1 MMKNWTARGLLACAT
16 LLMAAAAS
24 AQTNAVI
31 AGVVRDA
38 TGAILPGVTVEASSP
53 ALIERVRTA
62 TTDETGQYKILELRP
77 GTYSVQFS
85 LPGFSSVRREGIELT
100 TGFTASVNAELRV
113 GAIEE
118 TVTVS
123 GASPVVDLQNV
134 KTQVVMTRDIVD
146 SIPTGKYFQNL
157 AVLIPGV
164 VASRGYSATANQ
176 DVGGQG
182 GQSHSS
188 IAIHGG
194 RANDM
199 EIQLDGM
206 NTSSWNRSD
215 SSIVLFTD
223 GNIGEYAI
231 EVSGKSAEAETG
243 GIRIN
248 MIPREGSNLFK
259 GGFSTNFSNPSLQ
272 TDNVTD
278 DLRARGLPVAN
289 TLRRMWMLNPTFG
302 GPLVRNRLWFF
313 STYTHTVSDNYVGG
327 LYYNANPAAWTYTPD
342 TSRQGY
348 LDLTADDAATRLTWQ
363 ATERNKV
370 SIYYDYNDNCNCHF
384 LVSPNVAPEAGVVST
399 GKIHVMQVTW
409 TSPVTNRFLL
419 EAGFSSLPQDKAYDV
434 DPSAVAAPIT
444 DQSSGL
450 LYRARNNLY
459 RKENFQNRTLRA
471 SASYVTG
478 GHAAKIGFTAVFG
491 STDVTYYDPF
501 ENILYRVING
511 RTNATPNRVTYYGLP
526 TRAQDYLRPNL
537 GIYGQDQWTIE
548 RMTINAGL
556 RFDYLRTGY
565 PDHNIPATQYVRV
578 PRVFAG
584 EDVIRWSSL
593 SPRLGASYDLFGTGK
608 TAVKFSAG
616 HFVLADGLPN
626 RRPINPVVQN
636 NSTNRVWQ
644 DNNRNFIVD
653 GDPFNPLENGEL
665 GPSDNASFGLAVRN
679 AFYDDDWAK
688 GYNTRPYNWEMSAG
702 VQHELLPRV
711 SLNAAYFRRSY
722 GNFEMTDNLAI
733 EGTDFD
739 SYCVTAPTESRLP
752 GGGGERICG
761 LRDLRRNMVGQV
773 NNITRSS
780 SAYGDRIEHWNGVD
794 LNVNA
799 RLPKAL
805 LQGGVSTGRTYEND
819 CDIVRN
825 VPESI
830 PGGRSAA
837 NSERHCRT
845 QSPFLT
851 QLKVLGAYTLPY
863 QIQLSGTLQ
872 STPGPEISANWV
884 ASNALIAQSL
894 GRNLSACPAP
904 TGACTATVT
913 INLIE
918 PKTLY
923 GDRMNQFDIR
933 VAKIFTINRV
943 RVQGSMDLYNA
954 FNSSA
959 VLQLNNTYGTNGA
972 SWLVP
977 QAILNGR
984 LVKFDIQVNF

>member
-1 MMKNWTARGLLACAT
+1 MMRAWSVRILLVSSPIWFAS
-16 LLMAAAAS
+16 AAH

-38 TGAILPGVTVEASSP
+38 TGAVLPGVTVEVSSP
-53 ALIERVRTA
+53 ALIEQTRSA
-62 TTDETGQYKILELRP
+62 LTDETGQYKILELRP
-77 GTYSVQFS
+77 GIYTVHFT

-100 TGFTASVNAELRV
+100 TGFTATVNAELRV

-123 GASPVVDLQNV
+123 GATPVVDLQNV

-146 SIPTGKYFQNL
+146 AIPTGKYFQNL

-164 VASRGYSATANQ
+164 VASRGFSATANQ

-182 GQSHSS
+182 GQSHASM
-188 IAIHGG
+188 AIHGG
-194 RANDM
+194 RANDL

-248 MIPREGSNLFK
+248 MIPREGSNTFK
-259 GGFSTNFSNPSLQ
+259 GTFFANYSNPSLQ
-272 TDNVTD
+272 SDNVSD

-289 TLRRMWMLNPTFG
+289 TLKRMWSLNPTFG
-302 GPLVRNRLWFF
+302 GPILRNRLWFF

-327 LYYNANPAAWTYTPD
+327 LFYNANLASWTYTPD
-342 TSRQGY
+342 TNRQGY

-363 ATERNKV
+363 ASQRNKV
-370 SIYYDYNDNCNCHF
+370 SVYYDYNDNCNCHF

-409 TSPVTNRFLL
+409 TSPITNKFLID
-419 EAGFSSLPQDKAYDV
+419 AGFSTLPQDKAYDP

-459 RKENFQNRTLRA
+459 RKEDFQNRTLRA
-471 SASYVTG
+471 SASYVSG
-478 GHAAKIGFTAVFG
+478 GHAAKVGFTAVFG
-491 STDVTYYDPF
+491 STDVVYYDPF

-511 RTNATPNRVTYYGLP
+511 RTNASPNRVTYYGLP

-537 GIYGQDQWTIE
+537 GIFAQDQWTIK
-548 RMTINAGL
+548 RMTVNAGV

-565 PDHNIPATQYVRV
+565 PDHNIPATQYVPV
-578 PRVFAG
+578 PRVFEG
-584 EDVIRWSSL
+584 EDVIRWTSV
-593 SPRLGASYDLFGTGK
+593 SPRLGASYDLFGNGK

-616 HFVLADGLPN
+616 HFVLADGLPS

-636 NSTNRVWQ
+636 NSTNRTWNDV
-644 DNNRNFIVD
+644 DGDFVVD
-653 GDPFNPLENGEL
+653 GDPFNPATNGEL
-665 GPSDNASFGLAVRN
+665 GPSDNASFGQAVRN
-679 AFYDDDWAK
+679 TFYDEAWAK
-688 GYNTRPYNWEMSAG
+688 GFSTRPYNWEMSAG

-711 SLNAAYFRRSY
+711 SVSASYFRRLY
-722 GNFEMTDNLAI
+722 GNFEMTDNLAVSAGDYDPYCI
-733 EGTDFD
+733 TSPTD
-739 SYCVTAPTESRLP
+739 PRLP
-752 GGGGERICG
+752 GGGGDQICG
-761 LRDLRRNMVGQV
+761 LYDLKREKVGQV
-773 NNITRSS
+773 NTITRSS
-780 SAYGDRIEHWNGVD
+780 SSYGKRIEHWNGVD
-794 LNVNA
+794 LTMNA
-799 RLPKAL
+799 RLPRVL
-805 LQGGVSTGRTYEND
+805 LQGGVSTGRTLEDN
-819 CDIVRN
+819 CEIVRA
-825 VPESI
+825 VPES
-830 PGGRSAA
+830 SA
-837 NSERHCRT
+837 NFTGNGERFCRT

-851 QLKVLGAYTLPY
+851 QFKLLGAYTLPY
-863 QIQLSGTLQ
+863 EIQLSGTFQ
-872 STPGPEISANWV
+872 TTPGPNVTANYV
-884 ASNALIAQSL
+884 ASNAQIAPSL
-894 GRNLSACPAP
+894 GRNLSACPTA
-904 TGACTATVT
+904 TGACTATTT
-913 INLIE
+913 INLVQPNTE
-918 PKTLY
+918 Y
-923 GDRMNQFDIR
+923 GERMSQFDVR
-933 VAKIFTINRV
+933 VSKLFTVNRL
-943 RVQGSMDLYNA
+943 RVQGSVDVYNA
-954 FNSSA
+954 FNA
-959 VLQLNNTYGTNGA
+959 NDVLQLNTTYGTNGA

-984 LVKFDIQVNF
+984 LVKFDLQVNF

>member
-1 MMKNWTARGLLACAT
+1 VLFI
-16 LLMAAAAS
+16 AAGAA

-31 AGVVRDA
+31 AGTVRDA
-38 TGAILPGVTVEASSP
+38 TGGVLPGATVTASSP
-53 ALIERVRTA
+53 ALIEQTRSAV
-62 TTDETGQYKILELRP
+62 TDETGQYKILELRP
-77 GTYSVQFS
+77 GTYTVQFT
-85 LPGFSSVRREGIELT
+85 LPGFSTVRREGIELT
-100 TGFTASVNAELRV
+100 TGFTASVNADLRV

-134 KTQVVMTRDIVD
+134 KTQVVMTREIVD
-146 SIPTGKYFQNL
+146 AIPTGKYFQNL

-164 VASRGYSATANQ
+164 VSSRGYSATANQ

-223 GNIGEYAI
+223 GNISEYAI
-231 EVSGKSAEAETG
+231 EVSGKSAESETG

-248 MIPREGSNLFK
+248 MIPREGSNTFK
-259 GGFSTNFSNPSLQ
+259 GTFFSNFSHPSLQ

-278 DLRARGLPVAN
+278 DLRSRGLPVAN
-289 TLRRMWMLNPTFG
+289 TLRRMWSFNPTLG
-302 GPLVRNRLWFF
+302 GPVLRNRLWFF

-327 LYYNANPAAWTYTPD
+327 LFYNADPGAWKYTPD
-342 TSRQGY
+342 ESRQGY
-348 LDLTADDAATRLTWQ
+348 LDLTADDAAVRFTWQ
-363 ATERNKV
+363 ASQRNKF
-370 SIYYDYNDNCNCHF
+370 SAYYDYNDNCNCHF
-384 LVSPNVAPEAGVVST
+384 LVSPNVSPEAGVVST
-399 GKIHVMQVTW
+399 GRIHVMQATW

-419 EAGFSSLPQDKAYDV
+419 EAGFSSLPQDKAYDP

-450 LYRARNNLY
+450 LYRSRNNLY
-459 RKENFQNRTLRA
+459 RKEDFQNRTVRA
-471 SASYVTG
+471 SASYVNG

-491 STDVTYYDPF
+491 SADVVYFDPF

-511 RTNATPNRVTYYGLP
+511 RTNPTPNRVTYYGLP

-537 GIYGQDQWTIE
+537 GVFGQDQWTV
-548 RMTINAGL
+548 RRLTINAGL

-578 PRVFAG
+578 PRVFEG
-584 EDVIRWSSL
+584 EDVIRWTSL
-593 SPRLGASYDLFGTGK
+593 SPRLGASFDLFGTGK
-608 TAVKFSAG
+608 TAVKVSAG

-626 RRPINPVVQN
+626 RRPFNPVSQN
-636 NSTNRVWQ
+636 NSTNRTWT
-644 DNNRNFIVD
+644 DANRDFVVQ
-653 GDPFNPLENGEL
+653 GDPFNPATNEEL

-679 AFYDDDWAK
+679 AFYDQDWAK

-711 SLNAAYFRRSY
+711 SVNASYFRRIY
-722 GNFEMTDNLAI
+722 GNFEMSDNLAVA
-733 EGTDFD
+733 GTDYD
-739 SYCVTAPTESRLP
+739 PYCVTGPADSRLP

-761 LRDLRRNMVGQV
+761 LFDLKREKVGQV
-773 NNITRSS
+773 NSITRSS
-780 SAYGDRIEHWNGVD
+780 SSYGKRIEHWNGLD
-794 LNVNA
+794 LTTNA
-799 RLPKAL
+799 RLGNGML
-805 LQGGVSTGRTYEND
+805 LQGGVSTGRTTADE
-819 CDIVRN
+819 CDIADKVDNPSR
-825 VPESI
+825 
-830 PGGRSAA
+830 RF
-837 NSERHCRT
+837 CRT
-845 QSPFLT
+845 QGKFLT
-851 QLKVLGAYTLPY
+851 QFKVLGAYSLPG
-863 QIQLSGTLQ
+863 QVQLSGTFQ
-872 STPGPEISANWV
+872 TTPGPAISASYV
-884 ASNALIAQSL
+884 ASNAQIAPSL
-894 GRNLSACPAP
+894 GRNLSSCPAA
-904 TGACTATVT
+904 TGACSATAT

-918 PKTLY
+918 PGTLY

-933 VAKIFTINRV
+933 LAKSFIVDRL
-943 RVQGSMDLYNA
+943 RLQASMDLYNA
-954 FNSSA
+954 FNANA
-959 VLQLNNTYGTNGA
+959 VLQMNTTYGTNGA

-984 LVKFDIQVNF
+984 LVKFDLQVSF

>member
-62 TTDETGQYKILELRP
+62 TTDDTGQYRILELRP
-77 GTYSVQFS
+77 GTYTVQFS
-85 LPGFSSVRREGIELT
+85 LPGFSTVRREGIELT
-100 TGFTASVNAELRV
+100 TGFTATVNADMRV
-113 GAIEE
+113 GALEE

-146 SIPTGKYFQNL
+146 AIPSGKYFQNL

-164 VASRGYSATANQ
+164 VASRGFSATANQ

-188 IAIHGG
+188 MAIHGG
-194 RANDM
+194 RANDL

-243 GIRIN
+243 GIRVN
-248 MIPREGSNLFK
+248 MIPREGSNVFK

-272 TDNVTD
+272 SDNVTQELK
-278 DLRARGLPVAN
+278 DLGLPVAN
-289 TLRRMWMLNPTFG
+289 TLKRMWTVNPTFG
-302 GPLVRNRLWFF
+302 GPLIRNRLWFF

-363 ATERNKV
+363 ASQRNKF

-399 GKIHVMQVTW
+399 GKIHVVQVTW

-419 EAGFSSLPQDKAYDV
+419 EAGFSTLPQDKAYAV

-459 RKENFQNRTLRA
+459 REENFQNRTLRA

-511 RTNATPNRVTYYGLP
+511 RTNASPNRVTYYGLP
-526 TRAQDYLRPNL
+526 TRAKDYLRPNL
-537 GIYGQDQWTIE
+537 GIFAQDQWTIK
-548 RMTINAGL
+548 RLTVNAGL

-565 PDHNIPATQYVRV
+565 PDHDIPATQYVRV

-584 EDVIRWSSL
+584 EDVIRWTSI
-593 SPRLGASYDLFGTGK
+593 SPRLGANYDLFGTGK
-608 TAVKFSAG
+608 TAVRFSAG
-616 HFVLADGLPN
+616 HFVLADGLPS

-636 NSTNRVWQ
+636 NSTNRVWL
-644 DNNRNFIVD
+644 DTNRNFIVD
-653 GDPFNPLENGEL
+653 ADPFNPLENGEL

-679 AFYDDDWAK
+679 AFYDDGWAK

-711 SLNAAYFRRSY
+711 SVNAAYFRRIY
-722 GNFEMTDNLAI
+722 GKFEMTDNLAI

-739 SYCVTAPTESRLP
+739 SYCVTGPTDSRLP

-761 LRDLRRNMVGQV
+761 LRDLTRTKVGRV

-780 SAYGDRIEHWNGVD
+780 SSYGDRIELWNGAD
-794 LNVNA
+794 LTANA
-799 RLPKAL
+799 RLPKLL
-805 LQGGVSTGRTYEND
+805 LQGGVSTGRTLEDD

-830 PGGRSAA
+830 PNARGAA
-837 NSERHCRT
+837 NGERFCRT

-851 QLKVLGAYTLPY
+851 QLKLLSAYTLPY
-863 QIQLSGTLQ
+863 EIQLSGTFQ
-872 STPGPEISANWV
+872 SMPGPEISASFV
-884 ASNALIAQSL
+884 AANAQIASSL

-913 INLIE
+913 INLVE

-923 GDRMNQFDIR
+923 GERMNQFDIR
-933 VAKIFTINRV
+933 VAKILNIRRT
-943 RVQGSMDLYNA
+943 RVQASMDIYNA

>member
-1 MMKNWTARGLLACAT
+1 MIKNWTARGLLAGGI

-38 TGAILPGVTVEASSP
+38 TGGILPGVTVEASSP

-77 GTYSVQFS
+77 GTYTVQFS

-100 TGFTASVNAELRV
+100 TGFTATVNADLRV

-134 KTQVVMTRDIVD
+134 KTQVVMTREIVD

-248 MIPREGSNLFK
+248 MIPREGGNVFR

-272 TDNVTD
+272 TDNVSQ
-278 DLRARGLPVAN
+278 DLKDRGLPVAN

-302 GPLVRNRLWFF
+302 GPILRNRLWFF

-342 TSRQGY
+342 TTRQGY
-348 LDLTADDAATRLTWQ
+348 LDLTADDIATRFTWQ
-363 ATERNKV
+363 ASQRNKF

-399 GKIHVMQVTW
+399 GKIHVTQVTW

-419 EAGFSSLPQDKAYDV
+419 EAGFSTLPQDKAYDV

-526 TRAQDYLRPNL
+526 TRAKDYLRPNL
-537 GIYGQDQWTIE
+537 GIYGQDQWTIK

-565 PDHNIPATQYVRV
+565 PDHDIPATQYVRV

-584 EDVIRWSSL
+584 EDVIRWTSI

-644 DNNRNFIVD
+644 DANRNFIVE

-679 AFYDDDWAK
+679 TFYDEDWAK
-688 GYNTRPYNWEMSAG
+688 GYNTRPYNWEFSGG
-702 VQHELLPRV
+702 VQHELVPRV
-711 SLNAAYFRRSY
+711 SVGASYFRRTY
-722 GNFEMTDNLAI
+722 GNFEMTDNLAASAA
-733 EGTDFD
+733 DYD
-739 SYCVTAPTESRLP
+739 PYCVTAPLDARLP

-761 LRDLRRNMVGQV
+761 LFDLRRDKVGQV
-773 NNITRSS
+773 NTITRSS
-780 SAYGDRIEHWNGVD
+780 SYYGRRIEHWNGFDVTT
-794 LNVNA
+794 NA
-799 RLPKAL
+799 RLGNGIL
-805 LQGGVSTGRTYEND
+805 LQGGTSTGRTTEDD
-819 CDIVRN
+819 CDI
-825 VPESI
+825 
-830 PGGRSAA
+830 AA
-837 NSERHCRT
+837 LVDNPSPRFCRE
-845 QSPFLT
+845 QGKFLS
-851 QLKVLGAYTLPY
+851 QYKLLGAYTLPW
-863 QIQLSGTLQ
+863 QIQVAGTFQ
-872 STPGPEISANWV
+872 STPGPEVMANFV
-884 ASNALIAQSL
+884 ASNALIAPSL

-904 TGACTATVT
+904 TGPCTATVT

-923 GDRMNQFDIR
+923 GERMNQFDIR
-933 VAKIFTINRV
+933 VAKIFTVNRV

-954 FNSSA
+954 FNSNA

-984 LVKFDIQVNF
+984 LVKFDIQVSF